1 MPNHVVSGLN
11 HLCNKTCAVFLKEA
25 KKSRSEVPGAAIADV
40 QLQLYKQ
47 DHLFSNRNMGMS
59 TDLADFQNG
68 SVERKGINEQKKVLS
83 ELQLHY

>member
-1 MPNHVVSGLN
+1 MRRVLS
-11 HLCNKTCAVFLKEA
+11 FLKEA
-25 KKSRSEVPGAAIADV
+25 KNFRSEVPGAAIADV

-59 TDLADFQNG
+59 NDLADFQNG
-68 SVERKGINEQKKVLS
+68 SVERKGINEQQKVLS